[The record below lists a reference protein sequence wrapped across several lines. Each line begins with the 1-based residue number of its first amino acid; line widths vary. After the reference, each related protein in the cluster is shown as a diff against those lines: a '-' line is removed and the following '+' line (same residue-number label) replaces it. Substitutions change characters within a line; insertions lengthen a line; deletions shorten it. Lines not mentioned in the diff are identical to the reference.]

1 MSRLRHVHFIGIGG
15 IHMSGLA
22 RILLAEGD
30 TVSGSDLVA
39 SHLTEALA
47 AAGARIF
54 LGHDTAQVAGADL
67 VVRSTAVKETN
78 PEVWA
83 ARQQGIELINRAQMV
98 ARVAAGRRALTVAG
112 THGKTTTAAM
122 LTLILQ
128 EAGLGPWFLLG
139 GESADLGGQ
148 AAKGSGDLMVIEADE
163 YGRAFQEYAPEIAV
177 ITNIESDHLD
187 YYKSDADLHEAFL
200 QYARTLRP
208 PGSLVVGADDGGA
221 MAVMEVVRH
230 ERPEMAVQTFGL
242 GPEATWRA
250 REVEVGEGPTH
261 FSVERAGGAVG
272 RFELRV
278 PGAFNV
284 RNATA
289 AMAAGIL
296 AGATVEAAQR
306 ALARF
311 RGVRRRFQ
319 IQGEAGGVLVVDD
332 YAHHPTEIA
341 ATLAAARDRFPER
354 RLVVLFQP
362 HTYSR
367 SAYLREGFRT
377 CFQGVDR
384 LYLTDTYAAREEPE
398 AGLSAVDLAAEIAQP
413 GAIYV
418 GSLPEAVESVS
429 GKLQPGDVLF
439 TMGAGDIEQAGPQIL
454 ERLRVR

>member
-1 MSRLRHVHFIGIGG
+1 MTPPRHVHFIGIGG

-30 TVSGSDLVA
+30 MVSGSDLVA
-39 SHLTEALA
+39 GHLTDALA
-47 AAGARIF
+47 AQGARIF
-54 LGHDTAQVAGADL
+54 IGHDAGQVAGAEL
-67 VVRSTAVKETN
+67 VVRTMAVKETN
-78 PEVWA
+78 PEVLA
-83 ARQQGIELINRAQMV
+83 AQQQGIELISRAQMV
-98 ARVAAGRRALTVAG
+98 ARLAAGRRTLTVAG

-128 EAGLGPWFLLG
+128 EAGLEPSFLLG

-148 AAKGSGDLMVIEADE
+148 AAKGRGDLIVIEADE
-163 YGRAFQEYAPEIAV
+163 YARAFQEYTPKIAV
-177 ITNIESDHLD
+177 MTNIESDHLD
-187 YYKSDADLHEAFL
+187 YYKSEAALREAFL
-200 QYARTLRP
+200 QYAQTLLPQGILLIGGDDRGATAVAERVRP
-208 PGSLVVGADDGGA
+208 
-221 MAVMEVVRH
+221 
-230 ERPEMAVQTFGL
+230 ERPDIAVQTFGL
-242 GPEATWRA
+242 GPEAGWRA
-250 REVEVGEGPTH
+250 RDVEVGEGPTH
-261 FSVERAGGAVG
+261 FRVDRAGDTVG

-278 PGAFNV
+278 PGEFNV

-289 AMAAGIL
+289 AIAAGML

-319 IQGEAGGVLVVDD
+319 VLGEAGGVLVVDD

-341 ATLAAARDRFPER
+341 ATIAAARQRYPAR
-354 RLVVLFQP
+354 RLVALFQP

-398 AGLSAVDLAAEIAQP
+398 AGLSAVDLAAEITQP

-418 GSLPEAVESVS
+418 GSLPEAVEAVS
-429 GKLQPGDVLF
+429 EKLQPGDILV

-454 ERLRVR
+454 ERVRAQ